1 MKQNIGCGT
10 CSVRFRMNLTM
21 QLAIMAAACFLLTA
35 CSFVQSREVT
45 ISSAS
50 ASEMESYYQDE
61 AFSREG
67 LSFESENFLRGNMEQ
82 IDYESDP
89 VAALHKLNEYYAIS
103 DDPKYLRIAADL
115 CRWAALDSGDMEFAI
130 RSHLSALYY
139 TKAVF
144 AATQEN
150 DTPFSNFSSFRMM
163 QIYNDSCRGIFSYLK
178 AHKLLANNSFSLLD
192 LEDRR
197 YFFEKPFYHL
207 SVPDDT
213 VEDFTLCSDYSVK
226 ALMQKN
232 RQPGVGIPL
241 VGFLA
246 PQETHE
252 TLKSP
257 RGLTIPVTLI
267 VELKENESDGMEV
280 RLDYLD
286 TSLEE
291 TAPSELAFLAEDN
304 VPLAL
309 DFSTPLA
316 CFLNSLPDRNLISIM
331 LESDNQEDKS
341 GLFLIEP
348 YQPNKIPVI
357 FIHGLMS
364 SPDTWVQ
371 MINSLKNDPVI
382 RKRFQFWFYSF
393 SSGMPILAT
402 AGNLRQV
409 LFAAR
414 EELGTTP
421 EALENFDKM
430 VLIGHSMGGLV
441 SRTLLQD
448 DPHYMLETVTQRSWD
463 EITASLSEEELDA
476 VKTFAVLPPLPF
488 VNRVVFMAV
497 PHRGSDMAKWSVARF
512 GSRLVSLPKALR
524 EKLPLFARV
533 FEKINKEKYNELERL
548 RRERGDKD
556 GQSTVS
562 GLYDLDPDSIFIQ
575 ALADSP
581 MKKGLVYHSI
591 IGDKDLADHP
601 GGTDGVV
608 PYSSSHLDNAASE
621 VIVHSGHS
629 IHRSPA
635 AMRELLRILLLH
647 LKEN

>member
-1 MKQNIGCGT
+1 MKQNFGCG
-10 CSVRFRMNLTM
+10 RFRMKQFALP
-21 QLAIMAAACFLLTA
+21 AIAAAWLLLTS
-35 CSFVQSREVT
+35 CSFMQSREVT
-45 ISSAS
+45 ISPAS
-50 ASEMESYYQDE
+50 ASEMEQYYKDE
-61 AFSREG
+61 SFSREG

-82 IDYESDP
+82 IDYENDP

-115 CRWAALDSGDMEFAI
+115 CRWAALDSDDMEFAI
-130 RSHLSALYY
+130 RGHLSALYY
-139 TKAVF
+139 TKAAF
-144 AATQEN
+144 AAWPEN
-150 DTPFSNFSSFRMM
+150 DTPFSNFASFRMM

-178 AHKLLANNSFSLLD
+178 EHKLLANNSFSLLD
-192 LEDRR
+192 MEDRR

-207 SVPDDT
+207 SVPEDT
-213 VEDFTLCSDYSVK
+213 VEDFSLCSDYSVK

-232 RQPGVGIPL
+232 RQPGTGIPL

-246 PQETHE
+246 PQETHKI
-252 TLKSP
+252 LKSP

-267 VELKENESDGMEV
+267 VELKENDSNEMEV

-291 TAPSELAFLAEDN
+291 TAPSELAFLAEDD

-316 CFLNSLPDRNLISIM
+316 CFLNSLPDRNLISVM
-331 LESDNQEDKS
+331 LESDHQEENS
-341 GLFLIEP
+341 GLYLIEP
-348 YQPNKIPVI
+348 YQPGKIPVL

-382 RKRFQFWFYSF
+382 RKRYQFWFYSF

-402 AGNLRQV
+402 AGNLRRI
-409 LFAAR
+409 LLAAR
-414 EELGTTP
+414 EELGTTQ
-421 EALENFDKM
+421 EARENFDKM

-448 DPHYMLETVTQRSWD
+448 DPHYMVETVTQRTWD
-463 EITASLSEEELDA
+463 EITASLSEEEMDA
-476 VKTFAVLPPLPF
+476 VETFAVLPPLPF

-497 PHRGSDMAKWSVARF
+497 PHRGSEMAKWSLARF
-512 GSRLVSLPKALR
+512 GSRLVSLPKNLR

-533 FEKINKEKYNELERL
+533 FEKLNKEKYEELEKMH
-548 RRERGDKD
+548 RERGDEE
-556 GQSTVS
+556 GHHSVS
-562 GLYDLDPDSIFIQ
+562 GLYDLDPDSLFIQ

-591 IGDKDLADHP
+591 IGDQDHADHP

-621 VIVHSGHS
+621 VIVKSGHS

-635 AMRELLRILLLH
+635 AMRELLRILRLH
-647 LKEN
+647 LKEE